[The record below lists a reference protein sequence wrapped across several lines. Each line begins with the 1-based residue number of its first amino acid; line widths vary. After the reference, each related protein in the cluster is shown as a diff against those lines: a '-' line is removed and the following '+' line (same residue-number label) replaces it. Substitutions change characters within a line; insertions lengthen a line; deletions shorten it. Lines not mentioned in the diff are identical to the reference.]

1 MSDWTDAIDGLID
14 YLRFQQENGTRD
26 VPFPPDLLARLGA
39 KAPTASIPASPP
51 STAHRPAG
59 TGHRAAAAAPASL
72 PPPPRPP
79 LPAKSSADRRAAL
92 DRIAEQAA
100 ACSRCPLA
108 DSRTRVVP
116 GQGNPDSPE
125 ILFIGEAPG
134 QDEDAQGL
142 AFVGRAGQLL
152 TKMIEAMG
160 FSRNELFIANICKCR
175 PPNNRPP
182 TPEEMQACIPFLQA
196 QIAVIKPKVIVT
208 LGATAAKGLLNAQ
221 TAISKLRGQ
230 WTLYSEI
237 PLMPTFHP
245 AYLLRFPPA
254 KQDAWSDLKSVL
266 KRLGRPIP
274 KSHTPTATPAGG
286 TGKASPGR

>member
-1 MSDWTDAIDGLID
+1 MSDWTDTIDALID

-26 VPFPPDLLARLGA
+26 APFSSDLLKKLGVA
-39 KAPTASIPASPP
+39 APP
-51 STAHRPAG
+51 SAAAVPLPAG
-59 TGHRAAAAAPASL
+59 LPLAAAERRSATADHQ
-72 PPPPRPP
+72 PPPPPLPP
-79 LPAKSSADRRAAL
+79 LPSQSPAHRRAAL

-108 DSRTRVVP
+108 QSRTRVVP
-116 GQGNPDSPE
+116 GQGNPNSPE

-142 AFVGRAGQLL
+142 AFVGKAGKLL
-152 TKMIEAMG
+152 TQMIEAMG
-160 FSRNELFIANICKCR
+160 FSRDEIFIANICKCR
-175 PPNNRPP
+175 PPDNRPP
-182 TPEEMQACIPFLQA
+182 SPEEMQACIPFLQA

-221 TAISKLRGQ
+221 TAISKLRGH
-230 WTLYSEI
+230 WTLYSDI

-254 KQDAWSDLKSVL
+254 KHDAWSDLKSVL
-266 KRLGRPIP
+266 KRLGRPVP
-274 KSHTPTATPAGG
+274 QQKKNPTVT
-286 TGKASPGR
+286 